1 MQTDK
6 YAPEDRRL
14 LHNCTL
20 CPRECH
26 ADRFVGGTGVCGI
39 DAGLNIASVCIHKGE
54 EPVLGGEKGICNVF
68 FSGCNLSCIYCQN
81 HEISQPKGNRKI
93 SSWINDID
101 NALDQIEAI
110 LSEGI
115 NTVGFVSPSHMIPQM
130 KSIIKGLRS
139 RGYRPVTVYNTNG
152 YDNAETLKKISDLI
166 DIYLPDYKYVT
177 PAIASSFS
185 GAYNYPS
192 VAIKALKE
200 MYYQKG
206 SSLRFDENGLAEHGM
221 IIRHLVLPG
230 YSEESIK
237 VLNTIADE
245 LSAGVH
251 ISLMSQYYPANKVA
265 NHPSLIR
272 TLHKTEYEL
281 VVEEMKR
288 LGFRN
293 GWSQDIESSET
304 YQPDFSRENPFF
316 VP

>member
-1 MQTDK
+1 M
-6 YAPEDRRL
+6 
-14 LHNCTL
+14 N
-20 CPRECH
+20 
-26 ADRFVGGTGVCGI
+26 
-39 DAGLNIASVCIHKGE
+39 AGLNIALVCIHKGE

-68 FSGCNLSCIYCQN
+68 FSGCNLNCIYCQN
-81 HEISQPKGNRKI
+81 HKISQPKGKGKI
-93 SSWINDID
+93 SGGTDDLNF
-101 NALDQIEAI
+101 ALDQITAI

-130 KSIIKGLRS
+130 KSIIRGLHS
-139 RGYRPVTVYNTNG
+139 RGYRPVTIYNTNG
-152 YDNAETLKKISDLI
+152 YDKAETLKEISDLI

-177 PAIASSFS
+177 PETALSFS

-192 VAIKALKE
+192 VALKALKE

-206 SSLRFDENGLAEHGM
+206 SSLRFSENGYAEYGL

-251 ISLMSQYYPANKVA
+251 ISLMSQYHPANMVA
-265 NHPSLIR
+265 NHPSLNR
-272 TLHKTEYEL
+272 ALYKAEYDL

-293 GWSQDIESSET
+293 GWSQDMDSSEN
-304 YQPDFSRENPFF
+304 YLPDFSRENPFS
-316 VP
+316 